1 MCAWGPQ
8 AGEPGCGRVPGS
20 SRGAHPPRARRTLL
34 LPGRA
39 GLVLRMEWPWR
50 ESLCPRAM
58 SPPGCLPEGGLLR
71 LPSQPCPH
79 RPHPAHPEAWGHL
92 HPGQARA
99 HGQGTQSSE
108 CRAATP
114 APGRGG
120 GQGGGRRGVS
130 WAGRPLER
138 WRNSGPCAGR
148 PPLPGAARGP
158 WQVTVPTQGDVGV
171 GGARAS
177 PVGRPVW
184 LPHAPPTEPH
194 AAAPGGHRGPCRT
207 CCPRPWTW
215 ATGDSAG
222 LGPLRAAVDERQ
234 RTRCDLPP
242 RVP

>member
-20 SRGAHPPRARRTLL
+20 SRGARPPRARRTLL

-58 SPPGCLPEGGLLR
+58 SPPGCLLEGGLLR

-114 APGRGG
+114 APGRGAPRRELGWPPSGEVAEQRALRWPATPARRCPWTLASHSAHTRGRG
-120 GQGGGRRGVS
+120 GWGGPGLPRG
-130 WAGRPLER
+130 ATRL
-138 WRNSGPCAGR
+138 A
-148 PPLPGAARGP
+148 AAR
-158 WQVTVPTQGDVGV
+158 PT
-171 GGARAS
+171 
-177 PVGRPVW
+177 
-184 LPHAPPTEPH
+184 H
-194 AAAPGGHRGPCRT
+194 
-207 CCPRPWTW
+207 
-215 ATGDSAG
+215 
-222 LGPLRAAVDERQ
+222 
-234 RTRCDLPP
+234 
-242 RVP
+242 